1 MSFILIAIFAYLL
14 GAAPTGLLIGRAVT
28 GKDVRQHG
36 SGNIGASNVAR
47 VIGKKWGVVTFLADF
62 LKGFVPVLIA
72 RYTLDLPGVF
82 VCATGLAAIIGHV
95 FPVYLKFK
103 GGKGVATS
111 AGVLFVLSV
120 PATLVALIIYAIVAG
135 FTRISSIG
143 SLTAG
148 AALTILMLLF
158 NEPFD
163 EFLFSLIIMVLLVFT
178 HRENIKRLIYGD
190 ENRL

>member
-14 GAAPTGLLIGRAVT
+14 GAAPTGLLIGRAVA

-47 VIGKKWGVVTFLADF
+47 VIGKKWGVVTFIADF

-72 RYTLDLPGVF
+72 RYALDLPGFF

-148 AALTILMLLF
+148 AALALLMLIF
-158 NEPFD
+158 DEPFD
-163 EFLFSLIIMVLLVFT
+163 EFLFSLIIMALLVFT